1 LSGIR
6 LEEPDLSETSAGR
19 IRGPMTLVRRMTNDR
34 ILGLAYLTPYLVG
47 LVVFTA
53 IPFAASLWLSFTD
66 YDLMSAPRWTGLENY
81 IELFTS
87 DRTFRRSLYVTL
99 LYVFI
104 TVPLKLAFALFIA
117 VILNY
122 RLRFINFFRT
132 AFYVPSILGGSIAIA
147 VLWRYIFATNGLV
160 NMGLDAIGLD
170 PVNWFGDPVNALFTI
185 TLLRCWQ
192 FGSAMV
198 IFLAALQSID
208 KSLYEAASIDGASKW
223 TSFVHITLPLLT
235 PVIFFNIIMQM
246 VQAFQE
252 FNGPYI
258 ITGGGP
264 LKSTYLLPLY
274 IYDEAFRKFDM
285 GYASAIAWVLF
296 VIIMVLTLIAF
307 WSSKKWVFYAGDKR
321 S

>member
-1 LSGIR
+1 MRGQR
-6 LEEPDLSETSAGR
+6 L
-19 IRGPMTLVRRMTNDR
+19 
-34 ILGLAYLTPYLVG
+34 LGYGYLTPYVIG

-53 IPFAASLWLSFTD
+53 VPFLSSFYLSFTK
-66 YDLMSAPRWTGLENY
+66 YDLMNTPSWAGWSNY
-81 IELFTS
+81 ERLFTR
-87 DRTFRRSLYVTL
+87 DRTFIKSLNVTL
-99 LYVFI
+99 IYVFL

-117 VILNY
+117 AILNY
-122 RLRFINFFRT
+122 KLKFINLFRT

-147 VLWRYIFATNGLV
+147 VLWRYLFASEGLV
-160 NMGLDAIGLD
+160 NMALAGLGLA
-170 PVNWFGDPVNALFTI
+170 PVDWFGDPTNALFTI

-208 KSLYEAASIDGASKW
+208 KSLYEAAAIDGAGKV
-223 TSFVHITLPLLT
+223 TTFIFITLPLLT
-235 PVIFFNIIMQM
+235 PVIFFNLVMQM

-258 ITGGGP
+258 ITQGGP

-274 IYDEAFRKFDM
+274 IYEEAFKKFNM

-296 VIIMVLTLIAF
+296 VIIMALTLVAF
-307 WSSKKWVFYAGDKR
+307 WSSRKWVYYAGDKR

>member
-1 LSGIR
+1 MSGDNR
-6 LEEPDLSETSAGR
+6 F
-19 IRGPMTLVRRMTNDR
+19 
-34 ILGLAYLTPYLVG
+34 LGLVYLSPYIIG
-47 LVVFTA
+47 LLVFTA
-53 IPFAASLWLSFTD
+53 LPFAASFYLSFTD
-66 YDLMSAPRWTGLENY
+66 YNLMSAPVFTGLDNY
-81 IELFTS
+81 WKLFTG
-87 DRTFRRSLYVTL
+87 DRTFRKSLWVTL
-99 LYVFI
+99 VYVFT

-122 RLRFINFFRT
+122 KLKFINFFRT

-147 VLWRYIFATNGLV
+147 VMWRYLFADVGIV
-160 NMGLDAIGLD
+160 NMALQGIGLE
-170 PVNWFGDPVNALFTI
+170 PVNWFGDPTNALFTI
-185 TLLRCWQ
+185 TLLRLWQ

-208 KSLYEAASIDGASKW
+208 KSLYEAASIDGAGKFATFW
-223 TSFVHITLPLLT
+223 HITMPLIT
-235 PVIFFNIIMQM
+235 PVIFFNLIMQM

-258 ITGGGP
+258 ITQGGP

-274 IYDEAFRKFDM
+274 IYEEAFKRFDM

-296 VIIMVLTLIAF
+296 VIIMVLTVIAF
-307 WSSKKWVFYAGDKR
+307 WSSRHWVYYAGDKR

>member
-1 LSGIR
+1 MRSQR
-6 LEEPDLSETSAGR
+6 F
-19 IRGPMTLVRRMTNDR
+19 
-34 ILGLAYLTPYLVG
+34 LGYAYLTPYLIG
-47 LVVFTA
+47 LVIFTA
-53 IPFAASLWLSFTD
+53 IPFLTSLYLSFTS
-66 YDLMSAPRWTGLENY
+66 YDLMSSPQWTGLSNY
-81 IELFTS
+81 ERLFTR
-87 DRTFRRSLYVTL
+87 DRTFDKSLTVTL
-99 LYVFI
+99 IYVFS

-117 VILNY
+117 AILNY
-122 RLRFINFFRT
+122 KLKFINFFRT

-147 VLWRYIFATNGLV
+147 VLWRYLFSAEGLV
-160 NMGLDAIGLD
+160 NMAIGAVGFA
-170 PVNWFGDPVNALFTI
+170 PVDWFGDPTNALFTI

-208 KSLYEAASIDGASKW
+208 KSLYEAASIDGAGKV
-223 TSFVHITLPLLT
+223 TTFFFVTLPLLT
-235 PVIFFNIIMQM
+235 PVIFFNLVMQM

-258 ITGGGP
+258 ITQGGP

-274 IYDEAFRKFDM
+274 IYEEAFKKFNM

-296 VIIMVLTLIAF
+296 AIIMILTIVAF
-307 WSSKKWVFYAGDKR
+307 WSSKKWVYYAGDKR

>member
-1 LSGIR
+1 MGGESR
-6 LEEPDLSETSAGR
+6 Y
-19 IRGPMTLVRRMTNDR
+19 M
-34 ILGLAYLTPYLVG
+34 GLAYVMPYVVG
-47 LVVFTA
+47 LLIFTA
-53 IPFAASLWLSFTD
+53 FPFLYSFYLSFTD
-66 YDLMSAPRWTGLENY
+66 YSLMSAPTWVGLDNY
-81 IELFTS
+81 EKLFTR
-87 DRTFRRSLYVTL
+87 DRTFDKSLKVTL
-99 LYVFI
+99 IYVFS

-122 RLRFINFFRT
+122 RLKMINFFRT
-132 AFYVPSILGGSIAIA
+132 AYYVPSILGGSIAIA
-147 VLWRYIFATNGLV
+147 VLWRYIFADTGLV
-160 NMGLDAIGLD
+160 NMFIGVFGLE
-170 PVNWFGDPVNALFTI
+170 PVNWFGDPTNALFTI

-208 KSLYEAASIDGASKW
+208 KSLYEAAWIDGANQW
-223 TSFVHITLPLLT
+223 QTFRNITLPLIT
-235 PVIFFNIIMQM
+235 PVIFFNMIMQT

-258 ITGGGP
+258 ITEGGP

-274 IYDEAFRKFDM
+274 IYEKAFKNFDM

-296 VIIMVLTLIAF
+296 TIIMVLTLIAF
-307 WSSKKWVFYAGDKR
+307 WSSKKWVYYAGDKR

>member
-1 LSGIR
+1 MKGQR
-6 LEEPDLSETSAGR
+6 F
-19 IRGPMTLVRRMTNDR
+19 
-34 ILGLAYLTPYLVG
+34 LGLAYLAPYIIG
-47 LVVFTA
+47 LLVFTA
-53 IPFAASLWLSFTD
+53 VPFLASLYLSFTD
-66 YDLMSAPRWTGLENY
+66 YDLLSAPEWVGWDNFKK
-81 IELFTS
+81 LFTR
-87 DRTFRRSLYVTL
+87 DRTFWKSLNVTL

-117 VILNY
+117 AILNY

-147 VLWRYIFATNGLV
+147 VLWRYMFASEGLV
-160 NMGLDAIGLD
+160 NMALGTVGLA
-170 PVNWFGDPVNALFTI
+170 PVDWFGDPGNALFTI

-208 KSLYEAASIDGASKW
+208 KSLYEAAAIDGASK
-223 TSFVHITLPLLT
+223 TRIFFYITLPLLT
-235 PVIFFNIIMQM
+235 PVIFFNLIMQM

-258 ITGGGP
+258 ITQGGP

-274 IYDEAFRKFDM
+274 IYDEAFKKFDM

-307 WSSKKWVFYAGDKR
+307 WSSKKWVYYAGDKR

>member
-1 LSGIR
+1 MRGQR
-6 LEEPDLSETSAGR
+6 L
-19 IRGPMTLVRRMTNDR
+19 
-34 ILGLAYLTPYLVG
+34 LGYGYLTPYVIG

-53 IPFAASLWLSFTD
+53 VPFLTSFYLSFTK
-66 YDLMSAPRWTGLENY
+66 YDLMNTPDWTGWSNY
-81 IELFTS
+81 ERLFTR
-87 DRTFRRSLYVTL
+87 DRTFIKSLNVTL
-99 LYVFI
+99 IYVFL

-117 VILNY
+117 AILNY
-122 RLRFINFFRT
+122 KLKFINLFRT

-147 VLWRYIFATNGLV
+147 VLWRYLFASEGLV
-160 NMGLDAIGLD
+160 NMALAGLGLA
-170 PVNWFGDPVNALFTI
+170 PVDWFGDPTNALFTI

-208 KSLYEAASIDGASKW
+208 KSLYEAAAIDGAGKV
-223 TSFVHITLPLLT
+223 TTFIFITLPLLT
-235 PVIFFNIIMQM
+235 PVIFFNLVMQM

-258 ITGGGP
+258 ITQGGP

-274 IYDEAFRKFDM
+274 IYEEAFKKFNM

-296 VIIMVLTLIAF
+296 VIIMVLTLVAF
-307 WSSKKWVFYAGDKR
+307 WSSRKWVYYAGDKR

>member
-1 LSGIR
+1 MRNSR
-6 LEEPDLSETSAGR
+6 L
-19 IRGPMTLVRRMTNDR
+19 
-34 ILGLAYLTPYLVG
+34 LGLAYLTPYIVG
-47 LVVFTA
+47 LLVFTLV
-53 IPFAASLWLSFTD
+53 PFLASLYLSFTD
-66 YDLMSAPRWTGLENY
+66 YNLINAPKWTGLENY
-81 IELFTS
+81 IELFTK
-87 DRTFRRSLYVTL
+87 DRTFKRSLSVTL
-99 LYVFI
+99 IYVFT

-117 VILNY
+117 YILNY

-147 VLWRYIFATNGLV
+147 VLWRYIFATDGLV
-160 NMGLDAIGLD
+160 NMGLIAIGME
-170 PVNWFGDPVNALFTI
+170 PVNWFGDPQNALFTI

-208 KSLYEAASIDGASKW
+208 KSLYEAAAIDGASKMH
-223 TSFVHITLPLLT
+223 SFIFITIPLIT
-235 PVIFFNIIMQM
+235 PVIFFNLIMQM

-258 ITGGGP
+258 ITQGGP

-274 IYDEAFRKFDM
+274 IYEKAFSRFDM
-285 GYASAIAWVLF
+285 GYASAISWVLF
-296 VIIMVLTLIAF
+296 VIIMLLTLVAF

>member
-1 LSGIR
+1 MSGDNR
-6 LEEPDLSETSAGR
+6 F
-19 IRGPMTLVRRMTNDR
+19 
-34 ILGLAYLTPYLVG
+34 LGLVYLSPYIIG
-47 LVVFTA
+47 LMVFTA
-53 IPFAASLWLSFTD
+53 LPFAASFYLSFTD
-66 YDLMSAPRWTGLENY
+66 YNLMSAPVFTGLDNY
-81 IELFTS
+81 WKLFTG
-87 DRTFRRSLYVTL
+87 DRTFRKSLWVTL
-99 LYVFI
+99 VYVFT

-122 RLRFINFFRT
+122 KLKFINFFRT

-147 VLWRYIFATNGLV
+147 VMWRYLFADVGIV
-160 NMGLDAIGLD
+160 NMALAAIGFE
-170 PVNWFGDPVNALFTI
+170 PVNWFGDPTNALFTI
-185 TLLRCWQ
+185 TLLRLWQ

-208 KSLYEAASIDGASKW
+208 KSLYEAASIDGAGKFATFW
-223 TSFVHITLPLLT
+223 HITMPLIT
-235 PVIFFNIIMQM
+235 PVIFFNLIMQM

-258 ITGGGP
+258 ITQGGP

-274 IYDEAFRKFDM
+274 IYEEAFKRFDM

-296 VIIMVLTLIAF
+296 VIIMVLTVIAF
-307 WSSKKWVFYAGDKR
+307 WSSRHWVYYAGDKR